1 MAATLIVGMLCMHLL
16 CFAVMFWLIG
26 RRLQGRQ
33 MGMDAF
39 ALGNALLGLV
49 YILQL
54 LGGSPGWNAY
64 SVSNHVLT
72 VCVPVA
78 YWVGA
83 MRFFGRDAPLVR
95 PLLALALA
103 YVAAQVL
110 VQWLA
115 GSAARYAM
123 LSFVM
128 ALMFAAMA
136 VAVLHALRGIARDL
150 RVEMAL
156 FAVLIGGLGVLNAVK
171 CVLVARNGLAA
182 LAMDSRFQVVFYIYM
197 SFLATV
203 LAPTMIWLVLRRLTD
218 ELRATAARDPLTQLL
233 NRRGLLA
240 GVEGHFRARTAAPA
254 RLLMLDID
262 HFKHINDSHGHQ
274 AGDAVLCH
282 IADVLRGT
290 LRSGDLASRTGGE
303 EFVIVCLDA
312 DDEGVVRLAERLRA
326 AVAQQAVPAP
336 GTQVPLRCTVTIGL
350 SHAFRGPEGLDAALQ
365 EADAALYRGKADG
378 RNRIE
383 RPQAAAPTPAPAPAL
398 GNTEPRAV

>member
-16 CFAVMFWLIG
+16 CFAAMFWLIG
-26 RRLQGRQ
+26 RRLQGNRL
-33 MGMDAF
+33 GMDAF

-54 LGGSPGWNAY
+54 LGGPPAWDAL
-64 SVSNHVLT
+64 SVANHALT
-72 VCVPVA
+72 VCTPVA

-83 MRFFGRDAPLVR
+83 MRFFGRSAPLFK

-103 YVAAQVL
+103 YVGAQVL

-115 GSAARYAM
+115 GPVARYAM
-123 LSFVM
+123 LSFAM
-128 ALMFAAMA
+128 ALMFLAMT
-136 VAVLHALRGIARDL
+136 VAVVQAMRGIAKDL

-156 FAVLIGGLGVLNAVK
+156 FALLIGGLGVLNAVK
-171 CVLVARNGLAA
+171 CVLVAQGGLAA
-182 LAMDSRFQVVFYIYM
+182 LGMDNRFQVVFYIYM

-240 GVEGHFRARTAAPA
+240 GLEGHFRSRTAGPA

-262 HFKHINDSHGHQ
+262 HFKRINDTHGHQ
-274 AGDAVLCH
+274 AGDVVLCH
-282 IADVLRGT
+282 IAEVLRAT

-312 DDEGVVRLAERLRA
+312 DGEEGAMRLAERLRTA
-326 AVAQQAVPAP
+326 IEQQGVPVP
-336 GTQVPLRCTVTIGL
+336 GAKELLRCTVTIGL
-350 SHAFRGPEGLDAALQ
+350 SHAFRSPDGFDAAMQ
-365 EADAALYRGKADG
+365 EADAALYRGKASG
-378 RNRIE
+378 RNRVE
-383 RPQAAAPTPAPAPAL
+383 RQEESTPVVAPAARA
-398 GNTEPRAV
+398 PRAV